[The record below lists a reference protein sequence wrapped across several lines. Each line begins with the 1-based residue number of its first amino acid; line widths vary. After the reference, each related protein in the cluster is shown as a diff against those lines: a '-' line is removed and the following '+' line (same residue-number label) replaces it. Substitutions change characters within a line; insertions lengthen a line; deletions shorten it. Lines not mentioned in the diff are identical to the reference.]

1 MMQAV
6 RKIGWQSL
14 GVIVSVGFFALAA
27 QTLLCRI
34 FLTVFEGN
42 ELGIACFFSS
52 WLMWVVAGAVFARS
66 RWPAIN
72 VLSDRFEFLP
82 LLYLPAYL
90 LQWWLISHARELAG
104 VRPYEL
110 FPLLTMLPVTFMAN
124 APVSFCT
131 GLLFTLACRWV
142 RTTAGSP
149 VAKVYIWESVRSVL
163 GGLAVTLLLARG
175 MAEETLFLYTA
186 LLLTVMLAIYR
197 LHKRSYVTAA
207 LPVLAVAA
215 VLCSGVDSRWEKRN
229 NLHTWQRILPAPAY
243 QGSFT
248 TPEAKYLYGE
258 YGDQFNVVAWETV
271 ADTIPATDT
280 ASEIIALHLAQR

>member
-1 MMQAV
+1 MHERSDNIGSRSDMMQDA
-6 RKIGWQSL
+6 RKIGWPSL
-14 GVIVSVGFFALAA
+14 GVIVSVGFFALAS
-27 QTLLCRI
+27 QTLLFRI
-34 FLTVFEGN
+34 FLKVFEGN

-52 WLMWVVAGAVFARS
+52 WLMWVVAGAIFGRS
-66 RWPAIN
+66 RRQVMN
-72 VLSDRFEFLP
+72 VLSNHFEFLP

-110 FPLLTMLPVTFMAN
+110 FPLLTMLPVTFLGN

-142 RTTAGSP
+142 RPTDGWVRTTAGSP
-149 VAKVYIWESVRSVL
+149 VAKVYIWESVGSVL

-197 LHKRSYVTAA
+197 PACSAMRS
-207 LPVLAVAA
+207 
-215 VLCSGVDSRWEKRN
+215 
-229 NLHTWQRILPAPAY
+229 
-243 QGSFT
+243 
-248 TPEAKYLYGE
+248 
-258 YGDQFNVVAWETV
+258 
-271 ADTIPATDT
+271 
-280 ASEIIALHLAQR
+280 IAGRLS